1 MASKTSSSKEMDPT
15 STFMGKLKEQSF
27 SIIIMTVVAY
37 YQHQL
42 FVNDHEEMTKM
53 LAAERQKNIEMVD
66 RERERFIKKEEYL
79 IMQRDQFV
87 EMLKEN
93 AARCRKE

>member
-1 MASKTSSSKEMDPT
+1 MPSKNSSGEMMEPT
-15 STFMGKLKEQSF
+15 STFMEKLKEQSF
-27 SIIIMTVVAY
+27 SIIIMAVVAY

-42 FVNDHEEMTKM
+42 FVNDHEEMARL
-53 LAAERQKNIEMVD
+53 LAAERQKVVEITD

-79 IMQRDQFV
+79 LNQRDQFV

-93 AARCRKE
+93 VARCRKD

>member
-1 MASKTSSSKEMDPT
+1 MEPT
-15 STFMGKLKEQSF
+15 STFMEKLKEQSF
-27 SIIIMTVVAY
+27 SIIIMAVVAY

-42 FVNDHEEMTKM
+42 FVNDHEEMTRL
-53 LAAERQKNIEMVD
+53 LAAERQKVVEITD

-79 IMQRDQFV
+79 LMQRDQFV

-93 AARCRKE
+93 AARCKKD